1 MEKTI
6 NDTIHDTILV
16 YVHPDVHDIS
26 DSTLVEEVLHRYD
39 RLSDDLKTHDSTPA
53 LVSLLALIA
62 LIIGIINR
70 RYKNKKS

>member
-1 MEKTI
+1 MEKTT

-16 YVHPDVHDIS
+16 YVHQDVHDIS

-39 RLSDDLKTHDSTPA
+39 RVAQDIKSNDPTAT
-53 LVSLLALIA
+53 LVTLLTLIA
-62 LIIGIINR
+62 LIVGIVNR